1 MLYFPFYFLFLFVF
15 SDEQKASQEES
26 LLAGI
31 FIWFYSQ
38 VFYSQMDQNM
48 IIRI

>member
-26 LLAGI
+26 VLVGI
-31 FIWFYSQ
+31 FIWF
-38 VFYSQMDQNM
+38 VVGFF
-48 IIRI
+48 ILRWIRTG